1 MDAMHAHGLPERRSC
16 HHGRLKE
23 RRSHHHGR
31 LKERRSLNACT
42 KRNQSLLKD
51 TIKRLRVLLAGVFVA
66 VPTPLTCRRQTFPGP
81 NTLPS
86 SEYVQYPL
94 PPCILQVFHFVLTIT
109 LVQPPGPPPCF
120 VQRPLRREVVV
131 QPATEH
137 GLFQPPCLPQC
148 ADPGCALVVH
158 PANLHVP
165 HAPCLAQTPRALA
178 RVVQPSSLHTFLLPP
193 PCLPHRPLARTA
205 LVHLLNEQNP
215 SAPCLPQSPCAFVM
229 VVQPSIEQGF
239 LQ

>member
-94 PPCILQVFHFVLTIT
+94 PPCVLQVFHMFPTIL
-109 LVQPPGPPPCF
+109 LVQPPNTHSPAPPPCLA
-120 VQRPLRREVVV
+120 QRPLLRELVV

-137 GLFQPPCLPQC
+137 GFLF
-148 ADPGCALVVH
+148 
-158 PANLHVP
+158 
-165 HAPCLAQTPRALA
+165 
-178 RVVQPSSLHTFLLPP
+178 PP
-193 PCLPHRPLARTA
+193 PCL
-205 LVHLLNEQNP
+205 
-215 SAPCLPQSPCAFVM
+215 
-229 VVQPSIEQGF
+229 
-239 LQ
+239 